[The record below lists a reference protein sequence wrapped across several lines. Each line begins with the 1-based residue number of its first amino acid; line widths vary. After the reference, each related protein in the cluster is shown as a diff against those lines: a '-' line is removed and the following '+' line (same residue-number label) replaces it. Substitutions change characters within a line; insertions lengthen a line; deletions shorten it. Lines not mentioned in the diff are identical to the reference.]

1 MPLSFKAPPPETG
14 DHPDAAASLTRAA
27 TLHRPADAQS
37 SYRSP
42 LVDALVEQLR
52 QARAVRRLPH

>member
-1 MPLSFKAPPPETG
+1 MPISFKAPQPETG
-14 DHPDAAASLTRAA
+14 DHPDAAASLAPAA
-27 TLHRPADAQS
+27 TLHRQADARN